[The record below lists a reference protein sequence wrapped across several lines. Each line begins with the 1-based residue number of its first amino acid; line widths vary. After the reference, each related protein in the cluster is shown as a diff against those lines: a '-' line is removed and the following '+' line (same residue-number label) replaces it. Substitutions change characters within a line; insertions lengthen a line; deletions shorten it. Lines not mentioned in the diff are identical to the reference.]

1 MTFSIQFDSCFDSCW
16 MLLPQFR
23 CHAPLHDT
31 VQSKIAEVASQPEEG
46 TVSAEKGLESNM
58 NSSPVPGWMSK
69 IVVYLGFAGTGVG
82 MALPGSVLP
91 ALLKQWSM
99 SDAQAGFFFFLGWMG
114 TSVGALL
121 VGSSRVRSLALGSFL
136 VAIGAL
142 GMAFGSR
149 WPGFTSMAVYGV
161 GLGMTMT
168 AVSLLQARRN
178 ALRRG
183 LELNRLNLVWA
194 LGACVCPSLAAH
206 SLRVASVRA
215 IFSAVCVFFAL
226 FCLWTLAFE
235 RDPVHSTQEDIA
247 ASSAAGRR
255 WTLALWPL
263 AIVCVIFLP
272 TGIEASMG
280 AWIAAYVQRTQQ
292 TISTTVTAGSCF
304 WIGLMLSR
312 TLSSFIL
319 TLRHTERIVLA
330 QSLATVVVGTLLLI
344 ASTASLGIL
353 PGVFLIGFG
362 LGPVYPLLLAIA
374 LQYSERTPIFFVAG
388 LGSAFLPW
396 LTGIV
401 SSSTSSLRLGLLVPV
416 FASVLML
423 GLGLRVAAM
432 PGKVARD
439 LLPG

>member
-1 MTFSIQFDSCFDSCW
+1 
-16 MLLPQFR
+16 
-23 CHAPLHDT
+23 
-31 VQSKIAEVASQPEEG
+31 
-46 TVSAEKGLESNM
+46 M
-58 NSSPVPGWMSK
+58 NSSPVSGWISK
-69 IVVYLGFAGTGVG
+69 IVVYLAFAGTGVG

-99 SDAQAGFFFFLGWMG
+99 TDSQAGFFFFLGWMG

-136 VAIGAL
+136 ITAGAF

-149 WPGFTSMAVYGV
+149 WAGFGCMAVYGV

-168 AVSLLQARRN
+168 AVSLLQTRRN
-178 ALRRG
+178 ALQRG

-194 LGACVCPSLAAH
+194 LGACICPSLAAH
-206 SLRVASVRA
+206 SLRATNVRA
-215 IFSAVCVFFAL
+215 IFSSVGFFFAL
-226 FCLWTLAFE
+226 FCMWTLVFE
-235 RDPVHSTQEDIA
+235 RDPVHSMQESIDA
-247 ASSAAGRR
+247 PTTGGRS
-255 WTLALWPL
+255 WPLALWPL

-280 AWIAAYVQRTQQ
+280 AWIAAYVQRMQQ

-312 TLSSFIL
+312 TLSSFVL
-319 TLRHTERIVLA
+319 TLRRSERIILG
-330 QSLATVVVGTLLLI
+330 QSLVTVVVGTLLLI
-344 ASTASLGIL
+344 VSTASLGIL
-353 PGVFLIGFG
+353 PGVFLVGFG

-374 LQYSERTPIFFVAG
+374 LQYSERTAIFFVAG

-396 LTGIV
+396 LTGVV

-416 FASVLML
+416 FASLLML
-423 GLGLRVAAM
+423 VLGLRVAAM
-432 PGKVARD
+432 PGRVGHDPLR
-439 LLPG
+439 G

>member
-1 MTFSIQFDSCFDSCW
+1 
-16 MLLPQFR
+16 
-23 CHAPLHDT
+23 
-31 VQSKIAEVASQPEEG
+31 
-46 TVSAEKGLESNM
+46 M
-58 NSSPVPGWMSK
+58 NSSPVSGWTSK
-69 IVVYLGFAGTGVG
+69 IIVYLGFAGTGLG

-99 SDAQAGFFFFLGWMG
+99 TDSQAGFFFFLGWMG

-121 VGSSRVRSLALGSFL
+121 VRPSRVRSLAPGSFL
-136 VAIGAL
+136 IAIGAF

-149 WPGFTSMAVYGV
+149 WAGFGCMTIYGV

-168 AVSLLQARRN
+168 AISLLQARRN

-194 LGACVCPSLAAH
+194 LGACICPSLAAH

-215 IFSAVCVFFAL
+215 IFSSVGFFFTL

-235 RDPVHSTQEDIA
+235 RDPIDVHCTQE
-247 ASSAAGRR
+247 SVVTPTTVSRR
-255 WTLALWPL
+255 WPLALWPL
-263 AIVCVIFLP
+263 ALVCVIFLP

-292 TISTTVTAGSCF
+292 TIATTVTAGSCF

-312 TLSSFIL
+312 TLSSFVL
-319 TLRHTERIVLA
+319 TLRRSERVVLS
-330 QSLATVVVGTLLLI
+330 QSLVTVVVGTLLLI

-353 PGVFLIGFG
+353 PGVFLVGFG

-396 LTGIV
+396 LTGVV
-401 SSSTSSLRLGLLVPV
+401 SNSTSSLRLGLLVPV
-416 FASVLML
+416 FASILML
-423 GLGLRVAAM
+423 VLGLRVARISGRVRHD
-432 PGKVARD
+432 PLRG
-439 LLPG
+439 

>member
-1 MTFSIQFDSCFDSCW
+1 
-16 MLLPQFR
+16 
-23 CHAPLHDT
+23 
-31 VQSKIAEVASQPEEG
+31 
-46 TVSAEKGLESNM
+46 M
-58 NSSPVPGWMSK
+58 NSSPISGWISK
-69 IVVYLGFAGTGVG
+69 IVVYLGFAGTGLG

-99 SDAQAGFFFFLGWMG
+99 TDSQAGFFFFLGWMG

-121 VGSSRVRSLALGSFL
+121 VGPSRVRSLALGSFL
-136 VAIGAL
+136 IAMGAL
-142 GMAFGSR
+142 GIAFGSR
-149 WPGFTSMAVYGV
+149 WAGFGCMAVYGV

-194 LGACVCPSLAAH
+194 LGACICPSLAAH
-206 SLRVASVRA
+206 SLRVASVRS
-215 IFSAVCVFFAL
+215 IFSVVGLFFAL
-226 FCLWTLAFE
+226 FCLWVLAFE
-235 RDPVHSTQEDIA
+235 RNPVHSTQESIDA
-247 ASSAAGRR
+247 PTTRGRC

-280 AWIAAYVQRTQQ
+280 AWIAAYVQRTRQ
-292 TISTTVTAGSCF
+292 TLSTTVTAGSCF

-312 TLSSFIL
+312 TLSAFVL
-319 TLRHTERIVLA
+319 TLRRSERIVLG

-353 PGVFLIGFG
+353 PGVFLVGFG

-374 LQYSERTPIFFVAG
+374 LQYSERTPIFSVAG

-401 SSSTSSLRLGLLVPV
+401 SSSTSSLRLGLLVPL
-416 FASVLML
+416 FASILML

-439 LLPG
+439 PLRG

>member
-1 MTFSIQFDSCFDSCW
+1 
-16 MLLPQFR
+16 
-23 CHAPLHDT
+23 
-31 VQSKIAEVASQPEEG
+31 
-46 TVSAEKGLESNM
+46 M
-58 NSSPVPGWMSK
+58 NSSPVFGWMSK
-69 IVVYLGFAGTGVG
+69 IVIYLGFAGTGVG

-99 SDAQAGFFFFLGWMG
+99 TDSQAGFFFFLGWMG

-142 GMAFGSR
+142 GMAFSSR
-149 WPGFTSMAVYGV
+149 WIGFGCMAVYGV

-168 AVSLLQARRN
+168 AVSLLQTRRN

-194 LGACVCPSLAAH
+194 LGACICPSLAAH

-215 IFSAVCVFFAL
+215 IFSSVGFFFAS

-235 RDPVHSTQEDIA
+235 RDPIYSSQE
-247 ASSAAGRR
+247 SLTPPTTVSRS
-255 WTLALWPL
+255 WPLALWPL

-280 AWIAAYVQRTQQ
+280 AWIAAYVQRMQQ

-312 TLSSFIL
+312 TLSSFVL
-319 TLRHTERIVLA
+319 TLRRSERIVLA

-353 PGVFLIGFG
+353 PGVFLVGFG
-362 LGPVYPLLLAIA
+362 LGPVYPLLLAMA
-374 LQYSERTPIFFVAG
+374 LQYSEKTAIFFVAG

-401 SSSTSSLRLGLLVPV
+401 SSATSSLRLGLLVPV
-416 FASVLML
+416 FASLLML
-423 GLGLRVAAM
+423 VLGLRVA
-432 PGKVARD
+432 GISARVGYD
-439 LLPG
+439 PPRG